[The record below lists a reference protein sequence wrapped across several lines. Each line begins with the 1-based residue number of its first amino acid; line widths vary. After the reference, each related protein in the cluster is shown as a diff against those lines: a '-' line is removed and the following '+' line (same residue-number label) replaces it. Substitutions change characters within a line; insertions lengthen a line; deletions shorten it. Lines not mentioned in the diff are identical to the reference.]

1 MKRILN
7 WLKAAAAKYNSTSLI
22 LRIFIGLVIGVILAI
37 VLPGWT
43 WLGEPGN
50 LFVGALKA
58 VAPVLVFVL
67 VSSAL
72 AQNGQ
77 GLDKRFGTVIGLY
90 MLTTFLAAVLAV
102 CMSFLFPQ
110 TIVLADAAAADTI
123 PQGLGDVIHTLLMNI
138 VANPVDAIAQA
149 NYIGILMWAVLF
161 GFAMKA
167 VASDLARQ
175 FMADVADAVSMI
187 VRWVI
192 NLAPFGIMGLIF
204 TTVSTSGLSIF
215 TDYGKLLLLLVA
227 TMLIMALVVSPLVIF
242 LCLRVN
248 PYPLVFRCLRESGI
262 PAFFTRSSAANIP
275 VNMELCEK
283 MGLDRNFY
291 SVSIPLGST
300 INMDGAAITI
310 TIMTLAAAHT
320 LGIEVSIPAAIILSV
335 LSALAA
341 CGASGVAGGS
351 LLLIPMACSLFGIG
365 QDVAMQVVAVGF
377 IIGVVQDSVETAL
390 NSAGDAAFTTT
401 AEFMQWKREGR
412 PLPEILDRHSRS
424 KR

>member
-43 WLGEPGN
+43 WLGELGN

-175 FMADVADAVSMI
+175 FMADVADAVSVI

-283 MGLDRNFY
+283 MGLDRNFLFCLH
-291 SVSIPLGST
+291 PP
-300 INMDGAAITI
+300 
-310 TIMTLAAAHT
+310 
-320 LGIEVSIPAAIILSV
+320 GIHDQYGWCRHYNHHHDAG
-335 LSALAA
+335 
-341 CGASGVAGGS
+341 CGTYPG
-351 LLLIPMACSLFGIG
+351 
-365 QDVAMQVVAVGF
+365 
-377 IIGVVQDSVETAL
+377 
-390 NSAGDAAFTTT
+390 
-401 AEFMQWKREGR
+401 
-412 PLPEILDRHSRS
+412 H
-424 KR
+424 

>member
-175 FMADVADAVSMI
+175 FMADVADAVSVI
-187 VRWVI
+187 VR
-192 NLAPFGIMGLIF
+192 LSLIH
-204 TTVSTSGLSIF
+204 I
-215 TDYGKLLLLLVA
+215 
-227 TMLIMALVVSPLVIF
+227 
-242 LCLRVN
+242 
-248 PYPLVFRCLRESGI
+248 
-262 PAFFTRSSAANIP
+262 
-275 VNMELCEK
+275 
-283 MGLDRNFY
+283 
-291 SVSIPLGST
+291 
-300 INMDGAAITI
+300 
-310 TIMTLAAAHT
+310 
-320 LGIEVSIPAAIILSV
+320 
-335 LSALAA
+335 
-341 CGASGVAGGS
+341 
-351 LLLIPMACSLFGIG
+351 
-365 QDVAMQVVAVGF
+365 
-377 IIGVVQDSVETAL
+377 
-390 NSAGDAAFTTT
+390 
-401 AEFMQWKREGR
+401 
-412 PLPEILDRHSRS
+412 
-424 KR
+424 

>member
-110 TIVLADAAAADTI
+110 TIVLADAAASDTI

-167 VASDLARQ
+167 VASD
-175 FMADVADAVSMI
+175 
-187 VRWVI
+187 
-192 NLAPFGIMGLIF
+192 
-204 TTVSTSGLSIF
+204 
-215 TDYGKLLLLLVA
+215 
-227 TMLIMALVVSPLVIF
+227 
-242 LCLRVN
+242 
-248 PYPLVFRCLRESGI
+248 
-262 PAFFTRSSAANIP
+262 
-275 VNMELCEK
+275 
-283 MGLDRNFY
+283 
-291 SVSIPLGST
+291 
-300 INMDGAAITI
+300 
-310 TIMTLAAAHT
+310 
-320 LGIEVSIPAAIILSV
+320 
-335 LSALAA
+335 
-341 CGASGVAGGS
+341 
-351 LLLIPMACSLFGIG
+351 
-365 QDVAMQVVAVGF
+365 
-377 IIGVVQDSVETAL
+377 
-390 NSAGDAAFTTT
+390 
-401 AEFMQWKREGR
+401 
-412 PLPEILDRHSRS
+412 
-424 KR
+424 